1 MMKTLSVMA
10 VVLLI
15 AACGEAPDATKAVK
29 DDGAPDGAEI
39 FDMYCTLCHGAD
51 GTQGINGAKDLTKSL
66 LSEEEMTAIVTN
78 GRNTMAAY
86 RQVLD
91 AAQIDAVVDH
101 VRSLKKSE

>member
-1 MMKTLSVMA
+1 MMRTIC
-10 VVLLI
+10 LI
-15 AACGEAPDATKAVK
+15 AAMVVITACGDAPDAAKAVT
-29 DDGAPDGAEI
+29 DAGAPDGAEI

-51 GTQGINGAKDLTKSL
+51 GKQGINGARDLTQSV
-66 LSEEEMTAIVTN
+66 LSEDEMTAIVTN

-86 RQVLD
+86 KQVLD